1 MPGIARA
8 RRDKREAL
16 AVLFARRDMGRTP
29 RSLRRDTSS
38 PNKAAPRPA
47 KAPAPKVDLGADLRA
62 RISARQEQRAGVGS
76 DAGFSYA
83 DFKQRR
89 SAKEAGAA
97 AGEEEQEG
105 DEMLLKHLRD
115 DDDEDDILL
124 RMGLESE
131 REAPPD
137 EPPRSSQP
145 GLRSAHL
152 AVAVE
157 CEREL
162 PNGGCGSLGV
172 RAARRELRKRG
183 HSAVSKKRRDVRRN
197 DLKYGG
203 SAAAAAVESEREGAI
218 PDVERMVWTADSTQD
233 FVGDAAGEPP
243 AVGTPSASAELHA
256 ALQAALP
263 ASGDMAVA
271 AADATPGGCDPSAAA
286 MHGGRPAAC
295 VRALWPAE
303 PTPPQV
309 TLTLPLTLTPT
320 P

>member
-1 MPGIARA
+1 
-8 RRDKREAL
+8 
-16 AVLFARRDMGRTP
+16 MGRTP

-38 PNKAAPRPA
+38 PSKAAPRPA

-76 DAGFSYA
+76 EDAGFSYA

-97 AGEEEQEG
+97 VGEEEQEG
-105 DEMLLKHLRD
+105 EEMLLKHPRD
-115 DDDEDDILL
+115 DDDADDILL
-124 RMGLESE
+124 GMGLESE
-131 REAPPD
+131 REAPPA
-137 EPPRSSQP
+137 EPPRSSQS
-145 GLRSAHL
+145 GLRSARF

-172 RAARRELRKRG
+172 RAARRELRKRE
-183 HSAVSKKRRDVRRN
+183 HSAISKKRRDVRRN

-203 SAAAAAVESEREGAI
+203 SAAAAAVESEREGAM
-218 PDVERMVWTADSTQD
+218 PGAERMVWTAGSTQD

-243 AVGTPSASAELHA
+243 ADGTPSTSAELHA

-263 ASGDMAVA
+263 AAGDKAVA
-271 AADATPGGCDPSAAA
+271 AAEATPGSAAA

-295 VRALWPAE
+295 VRALWPTE

-309 TLTLPLTLTPT
+309 TLTLRLPLTLTPR

>member
-1 MPGIARA
+1 
-8 RRDKREAL
+8 
-16 AVLFARRDMGRTP
+16 MGRTP

-243 AVGTPSASAELHA
+243 AVGTPSASAERHA
-256 ALQAALP
+256 ARQKPMECRRLLPSCMPLCRRRCQPQATWRSQRRMRRP
-263 ASGDMAVA
+263 
-271 AADATPGGCDPSAAA
+271 ADATPRPRQCMG
-286 MHGGRPAAC
+286 GGRQRAC
-295 VRALWPAE
+295 ARCGPRSQ
-303 PTPPQV
+303 PHPRSP
-309 TLTLPLTLTPT
+309 
-320 P
+320 

>member
-1 MPGIARA
+1 
-8 RRDKREAL
+8 
-16 AVLFARRDMGRTP
+16 MGRTP

-38 PNKAAPRPA
+38 PSKAAPRPA

-62 RISARQEQRAGVGS
+62 RISARREQRAGVGS
-76 DAGFSYA
+76 EDAGFSYA

-89 SAKEAGAA
+89 SAKEAAAA

-105 DEMLLKHLRD
+105 EEMLLKHLRD
-115 DDDEDDILL
+115 DDDDDDILL
-124 RMGLESE
+124 GMGVESE
-131 REAPPD
+131 REAPPA
-137 EPPRSSQP
+137 EPPRSSQS
-145 GLRSAHL
+145 GLRSARF

-162 PNGGCGSLGV
+162 PKGGCGSLGV
-172 RAARRELRKRG
+172 RAARRELRKRE
-183 HSAVSKKRRDVRRN
+183 HSAISKKRRDVRRN

-218 PDVERMVWTADSTQD
+218 PDAERMVWTAGSTQD

-243 AVGTPSASAELHA
+243 ADGTPSTSAELHA

-263 ASGDMAVA
+263 AAGDMAVA
-271 AADATPGGCDPSAAA
+271 PAAEATQGSAAA

-309 TLTLPLTLTPT
+309 ALTLRLPLAPT
-320 P
+320 RRP